1 MKLAESQ
8 TRNDDERRLAAV
20 TEFIRSNVDHI
31 LEKLSTNVN
40 RKKNPAQH
48 TQVCDKERVL
58 TLRINFRIILFDELL
73 LDSSLILS
81 AAHVKHSFLR
91 REKTD
96 SKKRIFSH
104 PTWAAVGRSDVLLCG
119 CMLSVR

>member
-1 MKLAESQ
+1 MAESQ
-8 TRNDDERRLAAV
+8 NSEATNDEHSRVAV
-20 TEFIRSNVDHI
+20 TEFIRSVVDHI

-40 RKKNPAQH
+40 RKKNLAQH

-73 LDSSLILS
+73 LLLDSSLILS

-91 REKTD
+91 RNEND
-96 SKKRIFSH
+96 
-104 PTWAAVGRSDVLLCG
+104 
-119 CMLSVR
+119 